1 MRPQQQLP
9 SEIFEREIIP
19 LLATGYR
26 VAAACGQDEAIL
38 FETVETAVL
47 SACRNP
53 RGADR
58 PAVAFLRLLVASC
71 VRQLPTPR
79 ITWGSRPD
87 AAGVIDQLP
96 VEACAA
102 VARELSHH
110 LPLRDIARILGCS
123 SDEAA
128 GLHLIAEEA
137 FGEPGPRPSSR
148 PCPLARR
155 LQLVQ

>member
-1 MRPQQQLP
+1 MRPQQLLP
-9 SEIFEREIIP
+9 SEIFEQEIIP

-26 VAAACGQDEAIL
+26 VAAACGQDEDVR
-38 FETVETAVL
+38 FETVETAAL
-47 SACRNP
+47 SVCRNP
-53 RGADR
+53 GGTDR

-71 VRQLPTPR
+71 VRQPLTPR
-79 ITWGSRPD
+79 TSWETRPD
-87 AAGVIDQLP
+87 AAAVVDHLP

-102 VARELSHH
+102 VARELAHH

-128 GLHLIAEEA
+128 GLRLLAEEES
-137 FGEPGPRPSSR
+137 GEPCRHPSRR